1 MSTYTLTIASPESE
15 KDFSEFLSTHADT
28 KATLTE
34 ATQYD
39 PNMYDEEGNFQWIS
53 LAAPGLP
60 VTDEYM
66 AWRIEQSLQ
75 SLKEGKGIT
84 LDQLK
89 ENMAKRRKEAF
100 NR

>member
-66 AWRIEQSLQ
+66 AWRIEQSRA
-75 SLKEGKGIT
+75 SPKISKEEFLT
-84 LDQLK
+84 RLRQRTNELYHV
-89 ENMAKRRKEAF
+89 
-100 NR
+100 